1 MATSADIKKEI
12 EDLSKELNTQL
23 NAVQASI
30 DNVRN
35 LNGDGIAN
43 FLQKSIA
50 NTEKLNSKLDS
61 NGKLLSKNIRST
73 KDIEK
78 ANSDISKQLSKIGTL
93 EDKRIQQLK
102 TELSLGDQ
110 ADADK
115 VKQLKAELESLR
127 LEDERLRLL
136 QDQLDKENEIARV
149 TEKRLEFLE
158 KTKKALTNFT
168 GIAFTLSS
176 IVNMLF
182 EADKATTKLANN
194 LGISRKEAQTLRSEY
209 SDFVRNA
216 DDLGLTTERLIEAQT
231 NLSQELG
238 IAVAFSK
245 EELQTF
251 NTLTKVMGVSN
262 ASAAKLNLIAK
273 ASGTEYKNIQSNIL
287 KGAIATKNQLGVAI
301 SNRDVFEEIGKLSAG
316 ILVKFQ
322 NNPTALGAAVV
333 EAKKLGLSLEQVDK
347 IGESLLNF
355 ESSIE
360 NELKAEL
367 LTNREL
373 NVERARAA
381 ALTGDQATLM
391 KEVAAQAGTLE
402 DFTKLNVIAQGALAG
417 AFGLQREEMAEMLMK
432 QELINQY
439 GDEAAKL
446 NKEQAEEFKKS
457 GLSLDDYL
465 KKQGAQVEL
474 QEQFNNAVNQ
484 VKELFVSLTQGPF
497 GTLVG
502 MVNTLLTDFKLIYPL
517 VGAIAGLMIGQMAVG
532 AFEFGKSIL
541 KAIPSLMAMVG
552 LSEANAIASITA
564 AEAISFGLA
573 TVGII
578 AGITAAVS
586 AMSSAKSTLADDA
599 ISPGYGKRILL
610 SPEGSIAFN
619 DKDYI
624 MAGTEPFTQEDDVIS
639 GPAGSIRNVIPP
651 PPPPPNNDG
660 LMAGIRELI
669 NVTKQGRVST
679 IDGQVFSREGNRVLN
694 MYTSPYYS

>member
-110 ADADK
+110 ADADR
-115 VKQLKAELESLR
+115 VRQLKAELESLR

-136 QDQLDKENEIARV
+136 QDQLDKENEIART
-149 TEKRLEFLE
+149 TEKRLAFLE

-194 LGISRKEAQTLRSEY
+194 LGISRKEAQILRSEY
-209 SDFVRNA
+209 SEFVRNA

-262 ASAAKLNLIAK
+262 GAAAKLNLIAK
-273 ASGTEYKNIQSNIL
+273 SSGTEYKNIQSNIL

-367 LTNREL
+367 LTNREI
-373 NVERARAA
+373 NIERARAA
-381 ALTGDQATLM
+381 ALTGDQASLM

-517 VGAIAGLMIGQMAVG
+517 VGAIAGLMVGQMVFGAV
-532 AFEFGKSIL
+532 EFGKSIL

-564 AEAISFGLA
+564 AEAITFGLA

-578 AGITAAVS
+578 AGIAAAVS

-619 DKDYI
+619 DKDTI
-624 MAGTEPFTQEDDVIS
+624 VAGTNLKQGNDVIS
-639 GPAGSIRNVIPP
+639 GPAGSIG
-651 PPPPPNNDG
+651 NNDG

-669 NVTKQGRVST
+669 NITRQGRVST